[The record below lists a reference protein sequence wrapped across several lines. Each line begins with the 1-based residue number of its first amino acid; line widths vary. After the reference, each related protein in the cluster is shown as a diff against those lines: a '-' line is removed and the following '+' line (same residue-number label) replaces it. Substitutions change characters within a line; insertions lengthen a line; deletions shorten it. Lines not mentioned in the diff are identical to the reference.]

1 MIRHSLLLVLL
12 CSFLTVAGEIIPPPN
27 VLPGIERGSWSLEAW
42 GNSGAAER
50 TPQPPRMLKLI
61 FDGGEKD
68 KTAFKHLTYF
78 GVSRTGKLRLNV
90 YAPQENPPQFAVALC
105 TTVAY
110 EWHESQSFTLKQG
123 WNALELNVDQR
134 QWKTKASNWEFTA
147 RVEPLEEIR
156 GLDLIVYNAKT
167 TGVLY
172 VYGIHY
178 DPDATGERVAALAK
192 KLQSEDPLEREEAEK
207 GLIGVGRASMEAL
220 IQLADDERTE
230 VMLRAASAL
239 REVDKLKEQEP
250 PDPKIREELEKQR
263 EEQRFDESRRRAQYA
278 FDSLISQRVR
288 LLQLMQDAH
297 KELLIGRTEAG
308 LLKHTDAEKKKAYTD
323 LLEKMETTLKE
334 LEGVLPGAKP
344 AEPMKK

>member
-1 MIRHSLLLVLL
+1 MVRHSLFILLV
-12 CSFLTVAGEIIPPPN
+12 CSLQIIAGEIVPPPN
-27 VLPGIERGSWSLEAW
+27 VPPGIERGSWSLEAW

-61 FDGGEKD
+61 YDGGEKD

-78 GVSRTGKLRLNV
+78 GVSRTGKLRLHV

-134 QWKTKASNWEFTA
+134 QWKTKGTNWEYKA

-156 GLDLIVYNAKT
+156 GLDLIVYNGKAS
-167 TGVLY
+167 GVLF
-172 VYGIHY
+172 VYGIQY
-178 DPDATGERVAALAK
+178 DADATGERVAALAK
-192 KLQSEDPLEREEAEK
+192 KMLSEDPAEREEAEK
-207 GLIGVGRASMEAL
+207 SLIGIGRPSMEAL
-220 IQLADDERTE
+220 IQLADDDRTE

-239 REVDKLKEQEP
+239 REIDKLKEQEP

-278 FDSLISQRVR
+278 FDSLTSQRVR

-297 KELLIGRTEAG
+297 KELQIGRIEAG
-308 LLKHTDAEKKKAYTD
+308 LLKHTDAEKKKAYID
-323 LLEKMETTLKE
+323 LLEKMETSLKE
-334 LEGVLPGAKP
+334 LEGVLPAAKP
-344 AEPMKK
+344 AEPAKK

>member
-1 MIRHSLLLVLL
+1 MLRYSLLTIFLL
-12 CSFLTVAGEIIPPPN
+12 SFAVHAGDVVPPPN
-27 VLPGIERGSWSLEAW
+27 TTPGIERGSWSLEAW

-50 TPQPPRMLKLI
+50 TPQPPRLLKLI
-61 FDGGEKD
+61 YDGGDKD

-78 GVSRTGKLRLNV
+78 GVSRTGKLRLHV
-90 YAPQENPPQFAVALC
+90 YAPQPNPPPFAVALC

-123 WNALELNVDQR
+123 WNALTLNVDER
-134 QWKTKASNWEFTA
+134 QWKTKGSNWEFKA

-156 GLDLIVYNAKT
+156 ALDLIVYNGKT
-167 TGVLY
+167 SGVLY
-172 VYGIHY
+172 VFGIQY
-178 DPDATGERVAALAK
+178 DPDATGERVAALSK
-192 KLQSEDPLEREEAEK
+192 KLQSDDPAEREEAEK
-207 GLIGVGRASMEAL
+207 GLIGIGRPSMEAL

-239 REVDKLKEQEP
+239 REIDKMKEQEP

-278 FDSLISQRVR
+278 FDSLTSQRVR

-308 LLKHTDAEKKKAYTD
+308 LLKHTDAEKRKAYTD
-323 LLEKMETTLKE
+323 MLDKMEATLKE

-344 AEPMKK
+344 AEPAKK